1 MHGQQAQ
8 QGLQGETHAR
18 ATLDAWREQ
27 RADRLDPMRFHF
39 IDAMARRAAAHHGEA
54 RRILDERLSAL
65 LDAYAADLDRENAAC
80 DADAD
85 ADAVGNSLARA
96 RGPLGKLADYITA
109 SHSSA
114 EVNSQLT
121 THAQQRVSS
130 NPQRETLD
138 YFRQTWSK
146 LSADKQLRQSLEQVP
161 GNAGPLNSS
170 SLVHRSLSLMRELS
184 PGYLQQFLSYV
195 DALSWMEQMTGG
207 IASPAKDAPRAAS
220 TKKSARSRSR

>member
-1 MHGQQAQ
+1 MQEQSLQA
-8 QGLQGETHAR
+8 ETHAR
-18 ATLDAWREQ
+18 ATLDAWRAQ

-65 LDAYAADLDRENAAC
+65 LEAYAADLNRENDRHA
-80 DADAD
+80 
-85 ADAVGNSLARA
+85 ADAVDDSPAHA
-96 RGPLGKLADYITA
+96 RGPLGKLADYIA
-109 SHSSA
+109 SNQAWA
-114 EVNSQLT
+114 EGN
-121 THAQQRVSS
+121 AQHRPSS
-130 NPQRETLD
+130 NPQQDTLD

-195 DALSWMEQMTGG
+195 DALSWMEQMTNG

-220 TKKSARSRSR
+220 TKKGARSRSR

>member
-1 MHGQQAQ
+1 MQGQMQD
-8 QGLQGETHAR
+8 ETQAR
-18 ATLDAWREQ
+18 ATLEAWRKQ
-27 RADRLDPMRFHF
+27 GADRLDPTRFHF

-65 LDAYAADLDRENAAC
+65 LEAYAADLHRKNDAC
-80 DADAD
+80 DADA
-85 ADAVGNSLARA
+85 VSNSPAHA
-96 RGPLGKLADYITA
+96 RGPLGKLADYIAA
-109 SHSSA
+109 SQAPA
-114 EVNSQLT
+114 EVDSQLIA
-121 THAQQRVSS
+121 HAWHRVSS
-130 NPQRETLD
+130 NPQLETLD

-146 LSADKQLRQSLEQVP
+146 LSAEKQLRQSLEQVP

-220 TKKSARSRSR
+220 PKKGTRSRSR